1 MIDVNHFF
9 VKMREKIKNSSYAD
23 ESDFAFADS
32 VADTTDKDIEG
43 KYSPVLLYCQVPQT
57 VSLKKRAFIEQQ
69 CEKYHIERKKE
80 CEML

>member
-69 CEKYHIERKKE
+69 CKKYHIEREKE